1 MTNSAKLK
9 MLSACVVLCLAVIA
23 GLGYSTWVLSV
34 KVEKLENGQ
43 TARGGPIGPLLSPLS
58 KNGAQSNDAWGNFS
72 SMPRGFAQMEQ
83 WMDEIMN
90 NTLFSRSTL
99 GQVGLGIFQQ
109 GPTIDFEEN
118 TEEYQV
124 VVKMLEGE
132 EVELNTEISDGVFSV
147 SGKVKRSGTNSSN
160 SQFSQS
166 LFSSEFSRAFLLDKP
181 VDQAAM
187 EVINEKGKTI
197 IRLPKLIG

>member
-9 MLSACVVLCLAVIA
+9 ILSACVVLCLAVIA
-23 GLGYSTWVLSV
+23 ALGYSTWALYG
-34 KVEKLENGQ
+34 KVEKLENSQ
-43 TARGGPIGPLLSPLS
+43 MATRGSIGPLLSPLS

-72 SMPRGFAQMEQ
+72 SMPRNFAQMEQ
-83 WMDEIMN
+83 WVDDIMN
-90 NTLFSRSTL
+90 NTLSSRSTHV
-99 GQVGLGIFQQ
+99 QPGLGIFQQ
-109 GPTIDFEEN
+109 GPTIEFEEN

-132 EVELNTEISDGVFSV
+132 EVELNTEISDGVLSV
-147 SGKVKRSGTNSSN
+147 SGKVKRSDANSRN
-160 SQFSQS
+160 SQFSRLQ
-166 LFSSEFSRAFLLDKP
+166 FSSEFSRTFLLDKP